1 MIKTFSSVT
10 RDGIIK
16 HRRHPVGFDMPV
28 RLVFDDEARV
38 RDMKEL
44 QAPARSERG
53 GYLFVMPGGFNYV
66 EK

>member
-1 MIKTFSSVT
+1 
-10 RDGIIK
+10 
-16 HRRHPVGFDMPV
+16 MPV

>member
-1 MIKTFSSVT
+1 MKIFGSIT

-16 HRRHPVGFDMPV
+16 YRRHPAGFDMPV

-38 RDMKEL
+38 RDMKEFH
-44 QAPARSERG
+44 APARNERG
-53 GYLFVMPGGFNYV
+53 GYIFVVPGGFNYV

>member
-1 MIKTFSSVT
+1 VIKTFSSIT

-16 HRRHPVGFDMPV
+16 YKWHPAGFNMPV
-28 RLVFDDEARV
+28 RLLFDDEARV

-44 QAPARSERG
+44 QAPARNERG
-53 GYLFVMPGGFNYV
+53 GYIFVMPGGFNYV